1 MNTTYIPHPLDT
13 SAVVLPEAIQQLA
26 TPMAAQVHDIWAPG
40 RPAEV
45 WRYGEHRDDARKLT
59 PCMVPFEDL
68 PASEQAYDL
77 NTAYATLRLIVKMGY
92 TITPPEKKE

>member
-1 MNTTYIPHPLDT
+1 MFKTKIRSLKLWETALLIALSLTT
-13 SAVVLPEAIQQLA
+13 LA
-26 TPMAAQVHDIWAPG
+26 ALWAQG
-40 RPAEV
+40 RQAEG